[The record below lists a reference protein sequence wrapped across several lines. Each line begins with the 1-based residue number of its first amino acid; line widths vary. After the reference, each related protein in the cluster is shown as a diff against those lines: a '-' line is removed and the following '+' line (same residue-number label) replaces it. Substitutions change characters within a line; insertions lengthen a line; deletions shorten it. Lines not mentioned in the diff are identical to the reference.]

1 MEYREEALVKDLL
14 IATLG
19 VLRVTLGGEP
29 VRGFRSDKERAL
41 LVYLAVEA
49 NRPHRREA
57 LTGLFWPDFPESN
70 ARHTLSQALTD
81 LRTVLDDRERATPYL
96 DATRAT
102 VALSDACRPRVDVR
116 EFDDL
121 INDGWIQDLDAR
133 ARPKLDPDAVERIA
147 QAVTLYQGRFL
158 HGFSLG
164 DAPAFEEWQLLQRE
178 RLHRQA
184 TEALTLLVAHHRAEG
199 DYETALRAAWR
210 LVELDPWRESAQ
222 RRLIRLLALTGQ
234 RSLAL
239 RQYEICRQTLE
250 DELGVEPDPATQA
263 LYRAVRTGT
272 LAADVPVAQDEPPRA
287 GGADPGDVPAPLM
300 PLIGRDAEM
309 AVLSEHVCD
318 PDVRLLTLVGPGGI
332 GKTRLALELV
342 TVHASHYPDG
352 AYLVPLVATRSWEA
366 CVAAIAQAVGLVVSE
381 QSGSVEQQL
390 LRYLGGKSMLLLL
403 DNIEQLVA
411 HAPRFVEIVE
421 SAPGLQIVATSRA
434 RLGVL
439 GETVF
444 AVNALAVPEEAALDL
459 QALSQVAAV
468 RLLVA
473 SAQRVAHDFRLSKDN
488 AQDVAHICRQVEGM
502 PLALLLA
509 AAWADVLSP
518 AQIFERLTDGG
529 APNGDLPVDFLR
541 ATWPDMPARQ
551 RSMRAVFDHSWRLMH
566 IREQAVL
573 QALSVFRGGFTA
585 NAAFFVVGATLREI
599 RRLVTQSLLG
609 RVPGGRLGMHELLR
623 QYAAERLAKT
633 EAAARLARDRH
644 ASYYVNM
651 LHRWFEAAKGPRQ
664 VAALAEM
671 DAEIDNARAA
681 WDWIV
686 AQEDVPQ
693 ILRAV
698 DGLCLYELRR
708 VRFAEGASACR
719 TALARLDERRMDDEA
734 MEITRLR
741 VSIRLR
747 IWMSDFVSDAAAE
760 DAVNRALDDLAS
772 PTLSSVDVRVER
784 GRTLCRQADLFLN
797 TDRHRARTL
806 YEESLDLLRE
816 TGDRWEQARVLDR
829 LATLTLRLTD
839 FEATQRNSEALLR
852 IGEAL
857 GDLHAMAYAL
867 HGLSNNALYLGR
879 LDEATRLG
887 RESLEVRRE
896 LSDPLVV
903 VEGLQTLALRYVAAG
918 RVEQALPLYDESV
931 TIMDRLGLPA
941 PYARGVKAW
950 GLMLDGR
957 YDRADNLARRA
968 LDEAQRTGER
978 RLIAWSE
985 HVLGSLAL
993 VDGSVDDAL
1002 DRLAHCV
1009 EEFRA
1014 LSEVSFLG
1022 MMLSFL
1028 GYAHRTNGDR
1038 DQARAC
1044 FVEALR
1050 MGTES
1055 GASPVMASALP
1066 GIAMLYAD
1074 AGRAQR
1080 AQALVAVVEQ
1090 CCVMV
1095 VDSQWFADVA
1105 GAEYHA
1111 AMDTLSP
1118 DQVAEAER
1126 AVLLSDMYTEART
1139 VLAELGAAA
1148 ATT

>member
-1 MEYREEALVKDLL
+1 
-14 IATLG
+14 
-19 VLRVTLGGEP
+19 
-29 VRGFRSDKERAL
+29 
-41 LVYLAVEA
+41 
-49 NRPHRREA
+49 
-57 LTGLFWPDFPESN
+57 
-70 ARHTLSQALTD
+70 
-81 LRTVLDDRERATPYL
+81 
-96 DATRAT
+96 
-102 VALSDACRPRVDVR
+102 
-116 EFDDL
+116 
-121 INDGWIQDLDAR
+121 
-133 ARPKLDPDAVERIA
+133 
-147 QAVTLYQGRFL
+147 
-158 HGFSLG
+158 
-164 DAPAFEEWQLLQRE
+164 
-178 RLHRQA
+178 
-184 TEALTLLVAHHRAEG
+184 
-199 DYETALRAAWR
+199 
-210 LVELDPWRESAQ
+210 
-222 RRLIRLLALTGQ
+222 
-234 RSLAL
+234 
-239 RQYEICRQTLE
+239 
-250 DELGVEPDPATQA
+250 
-263 LYRAVRTGT
+263 
-272 LAADVPVAQDEPPRA
+272 
-287 GGADPGDVPAPLM
+287 
-300 PLIGRDAEM
+300 
-309 AVLSEHVCD
+309 
-318 PDVRLLTLVGPGGI
+318 
-332 GKTRLALELV
+332 
-342 TVHASHYPDG
+342 
-352 AYLVPLVATRSWEA
+352 
-366 CVAAIAQAVGLVVSE
+366 
-381 QSGSVEQQL
+381 
-390 LRYLGGKSMLLLL
+390 MLLLL

-444 AVNALAVPEEAALDL
+444 AVEALAVPEEAALDL
-459 QALSQVAAV
+459 QALSRVAAV

-473 SAQRVAHDFRLSKDN
+473 SAQRVAHDFRLSQDN

-518 AQIFERLTDGG
+518 AQILKRLTDGG
-529 APNGDLPVDFLR
+529 STGDQPVDFLR

-566 IREQAVL
+566 IREQVVL

-585 NAAFFVVGATLREI
+585 DAAYFVVGATLREI

-719 TALARLDERRMDDEA
+719 TALMCLDERRMDEES
-734 MEITRLR
+734 MEIARLR
-741 VSIRLR
+741 ASIRLR
-747 IWMSDFVSDAAAE
+747 IWMSNFVSDAAAE

-772 PTLSSVDVRVER
+772 ATLSSVDVRVER
-784 GRTLCRQADLFLN
+784 GRAVCRRADLLLN
-797 TDRHRARTL
+797 TDRPRARAL

-829 LATLTLRLTD
+829 LAILTLRLTD
-839 FEATQRNSEALLR
+839 FDATQRYSEALLR
-852 IGEAL
+852 IGEGL
-857 GDLHAMAYAL
+857 GDLHAIAYAL
-867 HGLSNNALYLGR
+867 RGLSNNALYQGR
-879 LDEATRLG
+879 LEEATHLA
-887 RESLEVRRE
+887 REGLAVRRE
-896 LSDPLVV
+896 LGDPLEL

-950 GLMLDGR
+950 GLMLAGH
-957 YDRADNLARRA
+957 YDRADSLVRCA
-968 LDEAQRTGER
+968 LDEAHQTGER

-993 VDGSVDDAL
+993 VDGAVDDAL
-1002 DRLAHCV
+1002 ARLAHCV

-1014 LSEVSFLG
+1014 LGEVSFLG

-1038 DQARAC
+1038 DRARAC
-1044 FVEALR
+1044 FVEALQ
-1050 MGTES
+1050 MGIAS
-1055 GASPVMASALP
+1055 RASPVMASALP
-1066 GIAMLYAD
+1066 GMAMLYAD
-1074 AGRAQR
+1074 AGRAER
-1080 AQALVAVVEQ
+1080 AHALVAVVEQ

-1095 VDSQWFADVA
+1095 VGSRWFADVA
-1105 GAEYHA
+1105 GAGYHT
-1111 AMDTLSP
+1111 AMDALSP
-1118 DQVAEAER
+1118 DQVTEAER
-1126 AVLLSDMYTEART
+1126 SVLLSDMPTESRA
-1139 VLAELGAAA
+1139 VLTELGVDA